1 MFNYLKNFIIAFL
14 VVLAVYQTNKLWFEN
29 FSSHNFFYTVL
40 HDSLGERQNAEIKSE
55 VLYAAAGSGSGK
67 FFLSYETEKIND
79 IKQAALKA
87 AAAALSKGEKSDYS
101 EEIFKDIIENR
112 CIVITFGFLMTADD
126 FYSLCGGSGAEV
138 KDFDSIVL
146 GDDSSGVLKVV
157 FFNSDTLEGTAF
169 DLKHYS
175 DTDIIKGLIDET
187 EPETGGIYYISS
199 VASGYDVFKG
209 NEFIPAWSGEMYF
222 YTAAKTNPLENNGDE
237 ATAADKF
244 ASSYFESPVLKW
256 TSIDD
261 GVYTFSDE
269 STVVKLYPE
278 GVMEYSS
285 YARSAAVKTASLG
298 EKLLAAE
305 SFLDNEPNLKNEYF
319 LRGYKTEDGRT
330 VFYFDLK
337 INGYIL
343 ELSAEMKEKTGL
355 ESFIEVTVDGS
366 SVSKCKRYL
375 RDYTTTIKEPVYTEK
390 SFLEVIDRGLNELQ
404 GETIESLRLEYLENG
419 DEGTPLC
426 YYALIDG
433 REYTETAF

>member
-1 MFNYLKNFIIAFL
+1 MFNFLKNFIIAFL

-40 HDSLGERQNAEIKSE
+40 HDSLGERQSAEIKSE
-55 VLYAAAGSGSGK
+55 TLYAAAGSGSGR
-67 FFLSYETEKIND
+67 FFLSYEPEKINEM
-79 IKQAALKA
+79 KQTAVKA
-87 AAAALSKGEKSDYS
+87 AVEALSKGEKSDYS
-101 EEIFKDIIENR
+101 EEIFKNIIENR
-112 CIVITFGFLMTADD
+112 CIVITFGFLMTAEY
-126 FYSLCGGSGAEV
+126 FYSLYGGSGSEV
-138 KDFDSIVL
+138 NDFDSIVL

-157 FFNSDTLEGTAF
+157 FFNSSTLEETAF
-169 DLKHYS
+169 DLKRYS
-175 DTDIIKGLIDET
+175 DMDIIRTIIDES

-199 VASGYDVFKG
+199 IASGYDVFKG
-209 NEFIPAWSGEMYF
+209 SEFIPAWSGEMYF
-222 YTAAKTNPLENNGDE
+222 YTTAKTNPLEGDE
-237 ATAADKF
+237 ATAADRF
-244 ASSYFESPVLKW
+244 AGSYFENPVLKW
-256 TSIDD
+256 TSIDE

-269 STVVKLYPE
+269 STVVKLYPA

-285 YARSAAVKTASLG
+285 YARSTAVKTASLG

-319 LRGYKTEDGRT
+319 LREYKTEDDRT

-375 RDYTTTIKEPVYTEK
+375 RDYSTTIKEPVYTEK

-419 DEGTPLC
+419 DEGAPLC
-426 YYALIDG
+426 YYAIIDG